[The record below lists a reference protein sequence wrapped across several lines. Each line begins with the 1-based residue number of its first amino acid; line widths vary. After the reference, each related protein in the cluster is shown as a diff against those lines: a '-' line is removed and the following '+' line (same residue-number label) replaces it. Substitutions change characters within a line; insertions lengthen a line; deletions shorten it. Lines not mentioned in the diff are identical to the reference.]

1 MKGSPVRG
9 QQRLPNIK
17 LNEAHD
23 VQTFQAEIIRILG
36 SEFKHVEVSFGI
48 LDTESKIVQLPTW
61 IRSHLERQPG
71 LHKKLEQ
78 GEMVGISAAEDNPVL
93 RPAAAVHS
101 SIVLVPLMSEGR
113 LVAAIGLVSPLDGPQ
128 LSAED
133 LETTRQL
140 AYDAAPILLRLQ
152 ELDALRRQNRELTSK
167 TEQVARAV
175 KEVPALTE
183 EKNMLVAML
192 QMHCHQQVNLAHELR
207 TPLAAIR
214 GYTRMIVDGRSGE
227 TNEKQKEYLRI
238 VTDNTNRLITLV
250 SWMSYVADL
259 SAHHLKL
266 SSFDFRELWNESVN
280 LSEQQLAEKQ
290 LKLTREISEERSVI
304 IGDRE
309 KLAFVL
315 QELITVA
322 ARLADAGETIVAAI
336 SHGRDGELIFKLSA
350 RGTSISPGVLSTM
363 FDRTLNTVANSTA
376 QNKESSVINLSGV
389 YDIVGMHG
397 GRIFVNN
404 TGEEGA
410 TFLFT
415 LPAITASEEKS
426 HEQAVNSSRRRR

>member
-1 MKGSPVRG
+1 MEGSPVRG

-17 LNEAHD
+17 LSEAHD
-23 VQTFQAEIIRILG
+23 VQTFQAEIVRILG
-36 SEFKHVEVSFGI
+36 SEFKHADVSFGI
-48 LDTESKIVQLPTW
+48 LDTDSKIVQLPTW

-113 LVAAIGLVSPLDGPQ
+113 LVAAVSLVSPLDGPQ

-140 AYDAAPILLRLQ
+140 AYDAAPILVRLE
-152 ELDALRRQNRELTSK
+152 ELDRLRHQNRELTSK
-167 TEQVARAV
+167 TDQVERAIKQVA
-175 KEVPALTE
+175 ALTE
-183 EKNMLVAML
+183 EKDMLVAML

-214 GYTRMIVDGRSGE
+214 GYTRMILDGRCGE

-266 SSFDFRELWNESVN
+266 SLFDFREIWNESVN
-280 LSEQQLAEKQ
+280 VSQQQLAEKQ
-290 LKLTREISEERSVI
+290 LRLTQEISEERFII

-322 ARLADAGETIVAAI
+322 SRLADAGETIVAEL
-336 SHGRDGELIFKLSA
+336 SHGREGELSFKLSA
-350 RGTSISPGVLSTM
+350 RSTAISPGVLSTM
-363 FDRTLNTVANSTA
+363 FDRTLNTVANPTA
-376 QNKESSVINLSGV
+376 QNKESRVINLSGV

-404 TGEEGA
+404 TGGEGA

-415 LPAITASEEKS
+415 LPAVTASEEKS